1 MDGNSL
7 FLKVFFYFGW
17 RAIQGIFFKL
27 RSMYII
33 NYLYFMPHAICQ
45 VLINLHANVNLTIF
59 YVLNLLS
66 YFPLFQLVF
75 FYQIRHFT
83 LLSFGNYVYPI
94 WTNIV
99 GIGYNILP
107 ILCIVAIM
115 MRDVLKSKGSAVKVR
130 LTTALKD
137 LTRLQKFSCCRID
150 Q

>member
-1 MDGNSL
+1 
-7 FLKVFFYFGW
+7 
-17 RAIQGIFFKL
+17 
-27 RSMYII
+27 
-33 NYLYFMPHAICQ
+33 MPHAIGQ
-45 VLINLHANVNLTIF
+45 VSINLHANVNLTIF

-137 LTRLQKFSCCRID
+137 LTRLQKFSCYKID